1 MLLSYRNQSSDL
13 EYKSIDW
20 FLYEDN
26 IGLIW
31 VDIVNKDNV
40 TS

>member
-1 MLLSYRNQSSDL
+1 MLLSYRNQSTDL
-13 EYKSIDW
+13 ECKSIDW

-31 VDIVNKDNV
+31 VDMMNKDNV